1 MTRAVLVM
9 NNRAGTLAGR
19 PELPGQIEDA
29 LRESGFDL
37 HIIAEDAA
45 SDMEGRL
52 DAAIAAA
59 RSLPAPLVIVGGGDG
74 TVRGAAGRLAGTGIA
89 LGILPL
95 GTLNIL
101 ARDLGMPLDP
111 LEAAQAL
118 AGAEARRIDIGEVN
132 GEIFTCQAVLGL
144 PNRFARLRQANR
156 RTPGIAARMRTILG
170 TLRAFGRPTLSLNLV
185 WSEREGGPTV
195 RRHVRA
201 RALSVVNNPYEEAL
215 GSFFHRPRLDSG
227 VLAVHRPKRF
237 GLFWSLVML
246 VAMGLGLWRRTE
258 EVDHFLTPALIIESS
273 RPSLRVS
280 TDGEIQMLPTP
291 LHFHIQPRALR
302 VLSLAPVTEA
312 DVAAQ
317 SETQPA

>member
-37 HIIAEDAA
+37 RIIDEDAA
-45 SDMEGRL
+45 PDMEGRIE
-52 DAAIAAA
+52 AAIVAAKD
-59 RSLPAPLVIVGGGDG
+59 LPVPLVIVGGGDG

-111 LEAAQAL
+111 LEAARAL
-118 AGAEARRIDIGEVN
+118 PSAETKRIDIGEVN
-132 GEIFTCQAVLGL
+132 GEVFTCQAVLGL

-170 TLRAFGRPTLSLNLV
+170 MLRAFGRPPLSLNLV
-185 WSEREGGPTV
+185 WSEKPGAAPA

-201 RALSVVNNPYEEAL
+201 LALSVVNNPYEDAL
-215 GSFFHRPRLDSG
+215 GSFFHRPRLDTG
-227 VLAVHRPKRF
+227 LLAVHRPKRF

-258 EVDHFLTPALIIESS
+258 EVEHFLTPELTIESR
-273 RPSLRVS
+273 RPGLRVP
-280 TDGEIQMLPTP
+280 TDGEVRLLPTP
-291 LHFHIQPRALR
+291 LRFRLHPRALH
-302 VLSLAPVTEA
+302 VLALAPVTEA
-312 DVAAQ
+312 DGMARA
-317 SETQPA
+317 EPLTA